1 MPQRASPGPQST
13 PSTTTTSSG
22 PVRRASIKRVKGSLI
37 HEAQFEADEGRP
49 YLEGFM
55 DKYAQ
60 GFPYNWKTR
69 YFELGYDNIL
79 RYYTTEL
86 HDPRREEKGVICI
99 TDAVVLSEHKNA
111 PRKWFKGR
119 ENGISITSTSGR
131 VLNLSAHSA
140 AAQSKWLRVLA
151 EAVDGITVS
160 GSAPSPI
167 PVSMAVGT
175 DNVPAGPPP
184 TTSPLSESSS
194 STHTHATASGP
205 ALEHDGGTAE
215 PEPRAQRASSIAL
228 TMPGPPTPT
237 PPTDSLPTPNTTTY
251 NSGGAASGEAGNPP
265 PGPPPF
271 GSQPT
276 LPSAHGTA
284 SPMLAIG
291 EYSSH
296 TSTCSN
302 STAVAATTSAPT
314 VTPLDSDHT
323 ANPKA
328 GGVRA
333 TNDYEVA
340 SVGGPVIA
348 YDSTMYD
355 VAMVGGPV
363 TLQPE
368 STTYDKA
375 APSGAPVDLHVG
387 GEAPTLYNN
396 ASAVAPPVDVQRQES
411 SGQPEYE
418 IAEDSGAPPLGMSM
432 NAVQRQATDQ
442 VEYEIAEDIGAPP
455 LGMAAPPPPA
465 SELELS
471 NVRQTTADEPAYA
484 IATLPPD
491 TEAFEMGSNP
501 FLAATSN
508 GTTPSTTVSTA
519 TCTPASVRASAR
531 IADWDEDDDT
541 AEIEKQAKIAK
552 QAVDARASF
561 SARTRA
567 ETPNPIIPARKKKN
581 RRESAPHPLSHR
593 AQSTE
598 S

>member
-1 MPQRASPGPQST
+1 
-13 PSTTTTSSG
+13 
-22 PVRRASIKRVKGSLI
+22 
-37 HEAQFEADEGRP
+37 
-49 YLEGFM
+49 
-55 DKYAQ
+55 
-60 GFPYNWKTR
+60 
-69 YFELGYDNIL
+69 
-79 RYYTTEL
+79 
-86 HDPRREEKGVICI
+86 
-99 TDAVVLSEHKNA
+99 
-111 PRKWFKGR
+111 
-119 ENGISITSTSGR
+119 
-131 VLNLSAHSA
+131 
-140 AAQSKWLRVLA
+140 
-151 EAVDGITVS
+151 
-160 GSAPSPI
+160 
-167 PVSMAVGT
+167 
-175 DNVPAGPPP
+175 
-184 TTSPLSESSS
+184 
-194 STHTHATASGP
+194 
-205 ALEHDGGTAE
+205 
-215 PEPRAQRASSIAL
+215 
-228 TMPGPPTPT
+228 
-237 PPTDSLPTPNTTTY
+237 
-251 NSGGAASGEAGNPP
+251 
-265 PGPPPF
+265 
-271 GSQPT
+271 
-276 LPSAHGTA
+276 
-284 SPMLAIG
+284 MLAIG

-323 ANPKA
+323 VKDTSHCYEVPPDASTPTDNVDTMSSGQKANPKA

-432 NAVQRQATDQ
+432 NAVQSQATDQ

-501 FLAATSN
+501 FLSN